1 MTEKRQKKTESNLLI
16 RSRAP
21 LRVSFSGGGTD
32 VPPYTEQYGGVVL
45 SSTIKKYAYCSL
57 APTEEEGVPVDSM
70 GCTTGIG
77 SGHVESKTLNGDADL
92 VRAAMKR
99 MEILDRLRVSTGSDC
114 PPGSGMGS
122 SSALVVA
129 VIGCLR
135 SWKARAMEKKEIAE
149 MAYVIERTDVGI
161 PGGMQDQYA
170 AAFGG
175 FNLIHFDKNGV
186 TVDPLS
192 LPRSV
197 KNELE
202 YRLLLC
208 STGTTR
214 PSGGILGRQIKSYRD
229 KNVTVLDALH
239 KIKKLTLDLHSQL
252 VHGRVEEFGELLG
265 DEWELKKKLDPA
277 ISNEEVDRLYH
288 TALDSGAIGGKLL
301 GAGGGGYLL
310 LFAED
315 GSQKKISSAVI
326 KAGSRVENVR
336 FEDAGLETWRLDTR
350 PRGIEGPLGH
360 KGPIGETKP
369 VSQIA

>member
-1 MTEKRQKKTESNLLI
+1 MLI

-32 VPPYTEQYGGVVL
+32 VPPYNEQFGGVVL
-45 SSTIKKYAYCSL
+45 SSTIKKYAYCTL
-57 APTEEEGVPVDSM
+57 VPTEQDGFPVSSM

-77 SGHVESKTLNGDADL
+77 SGHTDLESLNGDADL
-92 VRAAMKR
+92 ARAVMKR
-99 MEILDRLRVSTGSDC
+99 MGVADRMAIGTGSDC

-129 VIGCLR
+129 IIGGLCAWSSR
-135 SWKARAMEKKEIAE
+135 TMNRKEMAE
-149 MAYVIERTDVGI
+149 MAYLVERSDVGI

-170 AAFGG
+170 AAIGG
-175 FNLIHFDKNGV
+175 FNLIRFEKAGV
-186 TVDPLS
+186 AVDPLS
-192 LPRSV
+192 ISSPV

-214 PSGGILGRQIKSYRD
+214 PSGGILSRQIKSYKE
-229 KNVTVLDALH
+229 KNLGVLNALH
-239 KIKKLTLDLHSQL
+239 EIKKLTFDLHNEL

-265 DEWELKKKLDPA
+265 EEWELKKRIDPA
-277 ISNEEVDRLYH
+277 ISNDEVDKLYH
-288 TALDSGAIGGKLL
+288 TALENGAVGGKLL

-310 LFAED
+310 LFAKD
-315 GSQKKISSAVI
+315 GSQKELSSAVI

-336 FEDAGLETWRLDTR
+336 FEDSGVETWKLEHHEQNR
-350 PRGIEGPLGH
+350 PNQMGH
-360 KGPIGETKP
+360 KTHLSEASAI
-369 VSQIA
+369 SHSI